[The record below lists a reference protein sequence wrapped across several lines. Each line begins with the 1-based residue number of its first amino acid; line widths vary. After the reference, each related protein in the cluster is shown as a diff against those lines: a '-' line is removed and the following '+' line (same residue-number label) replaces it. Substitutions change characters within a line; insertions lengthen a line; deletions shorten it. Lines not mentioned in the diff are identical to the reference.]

1 MTQSSLFAS
10 LRVLIGF
17 CLAALICPVAI
28 AQNVAVMKPSPQQIA
43 WQDLEFGVIVH
54 FNPNTWLDQEWG
66 DGSASPKV
74 FNPMHVD
81 PGQWARAAKA
91 AGAKYLI
98 LVAKHHDGFALWPTA
113 QSEYSVK
120 NSPWM
125 GRQRRCGE
133 VDRRSGASARGW
145 GSESTFRRGIV
156 MSRSMPML
164 MPTIS
169 FTRGATC

>member
-1 MTQSSLFAS
+1 MGA
-10 LRVLIGF
+10 
-17 CLAALICPVAI
+17 
-28 AQNVAVMKPSPQQIA
+28 
-43 WQDLEFGVIVH
+43 
-54 FNPNTWLDQEWG
+54 
-66 DGSASPKV
+66 GSET
-74 FNPMHVD
+74 
-81 PGQWARAAKA
+81 

-125 GRQRRCGE
+125 GGKGDVVKLTAAAVRQQGM
-133 VDRRSGASARGW
+133 GF
-145 GSESTFRRGIV
+145 ESTFRRGIV

-169 FTRGATC
+169 FTRRNLLNWHRTMAHLLNGG